1 MGTKA
6 NSHNTHNRTYA
17 FFKKEGA
24 VIAWL
29 LSLVIILAFAN
40 ASTIQARFNKVNQR
54 QAAEVPK
61 ASRELGVLQMNWQD
75 NYSTAGGSYQ
85 PSVGNKLIVVTAQVI
100 NLQQRNVWLQP
111 LQESYVIDSAGNKFQ
126 AVNAEVQNPFA
137 AGIYGP
143 QTAASGM
150 LAYSIPRTGAHDPK
164 WCYELL
170 DVNGGGEPVCVAL
183 NKFSLEKSI
192 Q

>member
-1 MGTKA
+1 MSTKIT
-6 NSHNTHNRTYA
+6 SHNTHNRAHA
-17 FFKKEGA
+17 FFKKEAA
-24 VIAWL
+24 VIIWL

-40 ASTIQARFNKVNQR
+40 ASTIQSRFNGVNQR

-61 ASRELGVLQMNWQD
+61 ASRELGVLQLNWQD
-75 NYSTAGGSYQ
+75 NYSSAGGTYQ
-85 PSVGNKLIVVTAQVI
+85 PTVGNKLIVVTAQVI

-111 LQESYVIDSAGNKFQ
+111 QQESYVIDTAGVKYP

-150 LAYSIPRTGAHDPK
+150 LAYAIPRTGAHDPK
-164 WCYELL
+164 WCYQLL
-170 DVNGGGEPVCVAL
+170 AVNGGGEPVCVAL
-183 NKFSLEKSI
+183 NKFSLEKN
-192 Q
+192 

>member
-1 MGTKA
+1 MSTKKPA
-6 NSHNTHNRTYA
+6 HNTHNRAHA
-17 FFKKEGA
+17 FFRKEA
-24 VIAWL
+24 TVIIWL
-29 LSLVIILAFAN
+29 LSAVIILAFAN
-40 ASTIQARFNKVNQR
+40 ASTIQSRFNGVNQR

-111 LQESYVIDSAGNKFQ
+111 MQESYVIDDADTKYP

-150 LAYSIPRTGAHDPK
+150 LAYAIPRTGAHDPK
-164 WCYELL
+164 WCYKLL
-170 DVNGGGEPVCVAL
+170 DVNGGGDPVCVAL
-183 NKFSLEKSI
+183 NKFSLEKN
-192 Q
+192 